1 MNRSEVIRIMEVI
14 KRTYPSFDVSAASID
29 HHFQRLQDFPYEAAA
44 ENVERHVL
52 TERFPP
58 VIADIRGRLG
68 DQLDSQRS
76 KADAATYEAQL
87 EVWRESSCTNPPP
100 PGYWDAVRA
109 KLRKSAP
116 EEKV

>member
-29 HHFQRLQDFPYEAAA
+29 HYAKRLQDFPFEAAL
-44 ENVERHVL
+44 ENVEQHIL

-68 DQLDSQRS
+68 DQIDSHRS
-76 KADAATYEAQL
+76 KAQAVAYAAQL
-87 EVWRESSCTNPPP
+87 EVWREEATTSPPP
-100 PGYWDAVRA
+100 PGYWDRVKA
-109 KLRKSAP
+109 KIRGRSG
-116 EEKV
+116 